1 MALKTDAYIN
11 QPTNTYMHS
20 VDGEIPDFAL
30 WSTNNLTPSDGANYD
45 SVTLVYHDE
54 KRVSWEANK
63 TFRFEQLVNLQ
74 DGTFVAKIYD
84 ENDNLLVDSGI
95 ISAPSSTLTG
105 AIGIWTFSQKDT
117 TWSDFT
123 YTCL

>member
-1 MALKTDAYIN
+1 
-11 QPTNTYMHS
+11 MHS